1 MEKLVAETLARWAVN
16 LRPEALP
23 EDVLAKAEDVI
34 IDAIACALAGSR
46 TEGAQRVHNVAR
58 STLFGKGDAIL
69 WFDTATLHPTAA
81 AFANSASASMLDLD
95 DGHRNALGHPGAAI
109 VPAILAFADPDDKGI
124 DVLCSIVAAYEVC
137 IRVGCSEHQKAYHT
151 GNWSGL
157 GASVAAGL
165 GLGLNSDQLMN
176 ALVVIAYH
184 GPRVSDLTLSQDM
197 GANVKES
204 IPWSV
209 VTGLMAN
216 DLAAQGFTGC
226 RDALNIEE
234 RYDSVVS
241 LKGLAEGHFHSH
253 KGPVSHAILR
263 TYFKRYACCRWIH
276 SPVEALLQIMRE
288 QDISAEEVEDI
299 SVETFLQAANLNN
312 LTDPPSI
319 ESLQYSVPYCM
330 AIAAILGEDALS
342 PATSECLHRTE
353 IIKFAEKISVER
365 DLTMDSS
372 YPFKTPSRVSV
383 TTAKGTFVAMIE
395 ELWGDPDRALARAD
409 LVGKFKTLSH
419 GLLSN
424 NQVMKIVAGVEGLRD
439 GRVGPLLDALRSAVP
454 MTSISSGDRTPDSLT
469 GT

>member
-1 MEKLVAETLARWAVN
+1 MKVLVAETLATWAVD

-23 EDVLAKAEDVI
+23 ADVLTKAEDVI

-46 TEGAQRVHNVAR
+46 TDGAQRVHSVAR

-109 VPAILAFADPDDKGI
+109 VPAVLAFADADDKGI
-124 DVLCSIVAAYEVC
+124 DVLCSIVAAYEIC
-137 IRVGCSEHQKAYHT
+137 IRIGCSERQKAYHT

-165 GLGLNSDQLMN
+165 GLGLNAGQLMN
-176 ALVVIAYH
+176 ALTIIAYH

-226 RDALNIEE
+226 RDALDIEE
-234 RYDSVVS
+234 RYNPVVS
-241 LKGLAEGHFHSH
+241 LKGLAEGRFHSH
-253 KGPVSHAILR
+253 VGTVSHAILR

-288 QDISAEEVEDI
+288 QDISAEEVENI
-299 SVETFLQAANLNN
+299 RVETFLQAANLNN
-312 LTDPPSI
+312 LTDPASI

-330 AIAAILGEDALS
+330 AVAAILGEDALS

-353 IIKFAEKISVER
+353 VIKFAEKISVER
-365 DLTMDSS
+365 DLAMDSS

-383 TTAKGTFVAMIE
+383 TTAKGTFLAMVE
-395 ELWGDPDRALARAD
+395 VLWGDPAQSLDRAD
-409 LVGKFKTLSH
+409 FVGKFKTLARGRISE
-419 GLLSN
+419 
-424 NQVMKIVAGVEGLRD
+424 NQVMKIVSGVEGLRD

-454 MTSISSGDRTPDSLT
+454 MTSISSGDQSSD
-469 GT
+469 

>member
-1 MEKLVAETLARWAVN
+1 MKQLVAETLAHWAVDLN
-16 LRPEALP
+16 PEALP
-23 EDVLAKAEDVI
+23 DDVLTKAEDVL
-34 IDAIACALAGSR
+34 IDTIACALAGNR
-46 TEGAQRVHNVAR
+46 TDGAQRVHAVAR

-69 WFDTATLHPTAA
+69 WFDTVTLHPTAA

-109 VPAILAFADPDDKGI
+109 VPVILASADPDDKGI

-165 GLGLNSDQLMN
+165 CSGLNSDQLMN
-176 ALVVIAYH
+176 ALAIIAYH

-226 RDALNIEE
+226 RDALNIAE
-234 RYDSVVS
+234 RYDPVVT
-241 LKGLAEGHFHSH
+241 LKGLEEGYFQSH
-253 KGPVSHAILR
+253 VGPVSHAILR

-276 SPVEALLQIMRE
+276 SPVEALLLIMRE
-288 QDISAEEVEDI
+288 QDISAKEVENI
-299 SVETFLQAANLNN
+299 RVETFLQAASLNN

-319 ESLQYSVPYCM
+319 ESLQYSIPYCM
-330 AIAAILGEDALS
+330 AVAAILGEDALS
-342 PATSECLHRTE
+342 PATSDCLHQNA
-353 IIKFAEKISVER
+353 IIKFAEKITVER
-365 DLTMDSS
+365 DEIMDSFF
-372 YPFKTPSRVSV
+372 PFKSPSRVSV

-395 ELWGDPDRALARAD
+395 ELWGDPDRPLDRAD
-409 LVGKFKTLSH
+409 LVGKFKTLAR
-419 GLLSN
+419 GRLSEN
-424 NQVMKIVAGVEGLRD
+424 LVMDIVSGVEGLRD
-439 GRVGPLLDALRSAVP
+439 GTVGPLFDALRLANSMP
-454 MTSISSGDRTPDSLT
+454 SISSGD
-469 GT
+469 

>member
-1 MEKLVAETLARWAVN
+1 MKSMVTESLATWAVN
-16 LRPEALP
+16 LSPHALP
-23 EDVLAKAEDVI
+23 QDVLKKAEDVI

-46 TEGAQRVHNVAR
+46 TEGAQRVHAVAK
-58 STLFGKGDAIL
+58 STLFGKGDAVL
-69 WFDTATLHPTAA
+69 WFEASRLHPTAA

-109 VPAILAFADPDDKGI
+109 VPAVLAFADGNQKGI
-124 DVLCSIVAAYEVC
+124 DVLSNVVAAYEVC
-137 IRVGCSEHQKAYHT
+137 IRVGCAEHHKAYHT

-165 GLGLNSDQLMN
+165 CLGLNPDQLMN
-176 ALVVIAYH
+176 ALAVIAYH

-226 RDALNIEE
+226 RDALNITE
-234 RYDSVVS
+234 RYDPDVT
-241 LKGLAEGHFHSH
+241 LKGLEEGYFQSH
-253 KGPVSHAILR
+253 VGPVSHAILR

-288 QDISAEEVEDI
+288 QNISAEAVKSI
-299 SVETFLQAANLNN
+299 RVETFMQAANLNN
-312 LTDPPSI
+312 FNDPPSI
-319 ESLQYSVPYCM
+319 ESAQYSVPYCM

-342 PATSECLHRTE
+342 PATSDCLHQHE
-353 IIKFAEKISVER
+353 IIKFAEKITVER
-365 DLTMDSS
+365 DEKMDSS
-372 YPFKTPSRVSV
+372 FPHNSPSKVSV
-383 TTAKGTFVAMIE
+383 TTARGTFVAMVE

-409 LVGKFKTLSH
+409 LVGKFKTLARRRISE
-419 GLLSN
+419 
-424 NQVMKIVAGVEGLRD
+424 NQVVNIVSAVEGLRD
-439 GRVGPLLDALRSAVP
+439 GKVGPLLDALS
-454 MTSISSGDRTPDSLT
+454 SISFPQQRSSRA
-469 GT
+469 

>member
-1 MEKLVAETLARWAVN
+1 MEKLVAEKLARWAVN

-34 IDAIACALAGSR
+34 IDAIACALVGSR

-69 WFDTATLHPTAA
+69 WFDTVTLHPTAA

-109 VPAILAFADPDDKGI
+109 VPAILAFAYPDDKGI

-137 IRVGCSEHQKAYHT
+137 IRIGCSERQKAYHT

-234 RYDSVVS
+234 RYDPVVS
-241 LKGLAEGHFHSH
+241 LKGLAEGRFHSH
-253 KGPVSHAILR
+253 MGPVSHAILR

-288 QDISAEEVEDI
+288 QDISAEEVENI

-353 IIKFAEKISVER
+353 IIKFAEKISVGR

-424 NQVMKIVAGVEGLRD
+424 NQVMKIVSGVEGLR
-439 GRVGPLLDALRSAVP
+439 GGKVGPLLDALRSAVP
-454 MTSISSGDRTPDSLT
+454 MTSISSGDRAPDSLT

>member
-1 MEKLVAETLARWAVN
+1 MKVLVAETLARWAVD

-46 TEGAQRVHNVAR
+46 TDGAQRVHSVAR
-58 STLFGKGDAIL
+58 SALFGKGDAIL

-109 VPAILAFADPDDKGI
+109 VPAVLAFADPDDKGI
-124 DVLCSIVAAYEVC
+124 DVLSNIVAAYEVC
-137 IRVGCSEHQKAYHT
+137 IRVGCSEHHKAYHT

-165 GLGLNSDQLMN
+165 CLGLNPDQLMN
-176 ALVVIAYH
+176 ALAVIAYH

-241 LKGLAEGHFHSH
+241 LKGLAEGHFQSH
-253 KGPVSHAILR
+253 MGPVSHAILR

-288 QDISAEEVEDI
+288 QDISAKEVNKI
-299 SVETFLQAANLNN
+299 RVETFLQAASLNN

-319 ESLQYSVPYCM
+319 ESLQYSIPYCM
-330 AIAAILGEDALS
+330 AVAAILGENALS
-342 PATSECLHRTE
+342 PATPDCLHQVE
-353 IIKFAEKISVER
+353 IIKFAENISVER
-365 DLTMDSS
+365 DEIMDSFF
-372 YPFKTPSRVSV
+372 PFKSPSRVSV
-383 TTAKGTFVAMIE
+383 TTAKGSFVARI
-395 ELWGDPDRALARAD
+395 
-409 LVGKFKTLSH
+409 
-419 GLLSN
+419 
-424 NQVMKIVAGVEGLRD
+424 
-439 GRVGPLLDALRSAVP
+439 
-454 MTSISSGDRTPDSLT
+454 
-469 GT
+469 